1 MMRSDIGIVVGS
13 GHRLLG
19 LDIVSRSATKTA
31 YGPPSGPILTAAFGD
46 VRVAVILRHGE
57 RHTLAPHDVNYR
69 ANIEALHQ
77 LGVRRC
83 IALNTVGT
91 IAADFIPGELAVPIQ
106 LIDYTWGRQQTFG
119 GEQPVH
125 VEFTDPVD
133 TQLAALMRDCV
144 EQSGSRCAGGV
155 YGVTQGPRL
164 ETAAEID
171 RLERDGCTMVGMT
184 AMPEAALAAERGMAY
199 AICAVGVN
207 HAAGRA
213 PQGRA
218 IHADIERHLQQG
230 LEKAGRMLRRL
241 IPALA
246 TQCDTDH

>member
-1 MMRSDIGIVVGS
+1 MRSDIGLIVGS

-31 YGPPSGPILTAAFGD
+31 YGPPSSPVFTVAIDA

-57 RHTLAPHDVNYR
+57 SHSLAPHEVNYR
-69 ANIEALHQ
+69 ANIQALHQ

-91 IAADFIPGELAVPIQ
+91 IASDFNPGDLAVPTQ
-106 LIDYTWGRQQTFG
+106 LIDYTWGREQTFG

-125 VEFTDPVD
+125 VEFTEPVD
-133 TQLAALMRDCV
+133 GELAALIRQCV
-144 EQSGSRCAGGV
+144 EQEGLPCAGGV

-171 RLERDGCTMVGMT
+171 RMERDGCTMVGMT
-184 AMPEAALAAERGMAY
+184 AMPEAVLAAERGMAY
-199 AICAVGVN
+199 AVCAVGVN
-207 HAAGRA
+207 HAAGRS
-213 PQGRA
+213 PQGHSV
-218 IHADIERHLQQG
+218 HADIDRHLQQG
-230 LEKAGRMLRRL
+230 LQKAGRMLRRL
-241 IPALA
+241 LPQLMA
-246 TQCDTDH
+246 QCDTGH